1 MRGWGKLLTLSKG
14 ETQLTQVSC
23 LTCFSDRHG
32 IFDNTII
39 AYSHDNGG
47 VPYAGALNYPLRGGK
62 ATAYEGGSRSPGFVH
77 APKLLP
83 KSRNHQGLFHVSDYF
98 PTLMSMVSAMSG
110 RHSWFVPWRLLWSYL
125 GEKHNISVVDPS
137 LLDGVDQLEAL
148 KNGIKVRDNVHIHRD
163 LALNVHVYR
172 WVS

>member
-1 MRGWGKLLTLSKG
+1 MKEDPGLQALFMPQNCCQRVEIMRDCFMCLITFLPLCQWC
-14 ETQLTQVSC
+14 QQCQVNI
-23 LTCFSDRHG
+23 LD
-32 IFDNTII
+32 
-39 AYSHDNGG
+39 
-47 VPYAGALNYPLRGGK
+47 
-62 ATAYEGGSRSPGFVH
+62 
-77 APKLLP
+77 
-83 KSRNHQGLFHVSDYF
+83 LFHDDFFNHCS
-98 PTLMSMVSAMSG
+98 
-110 RHSWFVPWRLLWSYL
+110 